1 LGEQNNIE
9 DKLRD
14 KLNSREFIIKDS
26 WQSDMDAKL
35 DAYNSQRRTGIYFWL
50 LGIIG
55 SVIMASTIIYLTDGN
70 SEQLAKYSP
79 RLKSDLTSILNT
91 ERETDLNNLDDKTGL
106 KERSTNGENERS
118 VEKYSLLQS
127 DLTKDRI
134 QSELIAESKTD
145 GKTEEKT
152 EENLINTEEIK
163 KGLKR
168 PESEDE
174 IIKSKTDKITNEKSS
189 PDLSNKGDEKTEG
202 SSTEK
207 GVNTSN
213 TNSNALGKGISKDA
227 KSTAGSGRT
236 LNGEQIYGSS
246 KSLVQEE
253 NRSFQLAF
261 INKRYSLLKAS
272 RLNEMYLLSQ
282 NPLELITLPIE
293 SKWNASMSGGV
304 SLSFLNEDSFL
315 KSLSSFNGNLESKP
329 LISAQLDFRIGK
341 KISENLE
348 LSSGI
353 SSTTYGEE
361 ITYLDHFRVNSTSSY
376 EYTENGIWAID
387 SITTDSVVT
396 TDSVFVITIDSI
408 EVIMMDT
415 VYTQLNSDI
424 NGKRAYSYLE
434 IPFGL
439 TYSISLSNKSSLLLS
454 PELTL
459 GILTKNE
466 GYYYNESLMP
476 AQTKTLII
484 SSCIGIG
491 YKYRLRDKLDF
502 RTMLRVRK
510 PLGNLNS
517 TDEIIRKYWS
527 YSITTGI
534 GYTF

>member
-1 LGEQNNIE
+1 
-9 DKLRD
+9 
-14 KLNSREFIIKDS
+14 
-26 WQSDMDAKL
+26 
-35 DAYNSQRRTGIYFWL
+35 
-50 LGIIG
+50 
-55 SVIMASTIIYLTDGN
+55 
-70 SEQLAKYSP
+70 
-79 RLKSDLTSILNT
+79 
-91 ERETDLNNLDDKTGL
+91 
-106 KERSTNGENERS
+106 
-118 VEKYSLLQS
+118 
-127 DLTKDRI
+127 
-134 QSELIAESKTD
+134 LIAESKTD
-145 GKTEEKT
+145 GKTY
-152 EENLINTEEIK
+152 ENLINTEEIK
-163 KGLKR
+163 EGLKR

-174 IIKSKTDKITNEKSS
+174 IIKSTTDKITNEKSS